1 MGKKTILVIDDDPAI
16 LDSIKAIL
24 EVSGYNVITAL
35 TSETGLNEFKKNKPD
50 LVICDMMME
59 RIDEGI
65 MIVREMKRIDRAI
78 PVFLLSSI
86 GDATSDNI
94 NFMELGFN
102 GIFQKPANLDNM
114 LAVIEKQLK

>member
-16 LDSIKAIL
+16 LDSIKTIL
-24 EVSGYNVITAL
+24 EVNGYNVITAL

-50 LVICDMMME
+50 LVLCDMMME

-65 MIVREMKRIDRAI
+65 MIVREMKRIDRTI

-114 LAVIEKQLK
+114 LDVIEKQLK

>member
-16 LDSIKAIL
+16 LDSIKTIL
-24 EVSGYNVITAL
+24 EFSGYNVITAL
-35 TSETGLNEFKKNKPD
+35 TSKTGLNEFKKNKPD
-50 LVICDMMME
+50 LVLCDMMME